1 MLAERLAEYARNLC
15 YDDLPSPV
23 VHEVKRR
30 VLDSLGCALGAW
42 KAPPCQVARLIAQTV
57 KVPHGATLWG
67 TTHKTLPDLASF
79 ANGGLVRYLDFNDT
93 YLSKEPAHPSDNIPA
108 IAAVGEAIHASG
120 KQVIEAIALA
130 YEIQCRFCDAA
141 ALRPRGWDH
150 VTYGSFSS
158 ALGAAKLMKLSKM
171 KTVQAINLT
180 GIANIALRQTRVGDL
195 SMWKACAFSNAARN
209 GVFAAML
216 ARLGMTGP
224 SPIFEGEKGFMKLVS
239 GPLEL
244 PAFGGERDGPHSG
257 PSEAGDC
264 PGPERGQTPRK
275 GLVPPSATV
284 PVPLRTGTVASSL
297 RAGKAT
303 VPGKGVS
310 PPSQSPRFK
319 ILDTYIKRYPVEY
332 HAQTA
337 VEAAVALRN
346 ELIEAEGARAIDRVT
361 DVEIGSY
368 DVAIEIIGRDP
379 EKWQPA
385 TRETADHSFPYCVA
399 AALLDGHVTLQSFGV
414 KRLQD
419 PAVRNLMKKIR
430 VVQQPEFVGCYPK
443 TMPTRITVK
452 TEAGRTYVRQVD
464 VPVGHPGNPMSDR
477 DLEAK
482 FRRLA
487 AGRLSRF
494 RIDQLIDFVW
504 KLDRAKDIG
513 TLMPLLRI

>member
-1 MLAERLAEYARNLC
+1 MLADRLARYCQSLR
-15 YDDLPSPV
+15 YGDLPDAV

-42 KAPPCQVARLIAQTV
+42 NASPCRIARRIAQTV
-57 KVPHGATLWG
+57 KMPHGATLWCA
-67 TTHKTLPDLASF
+67 THKTLPDLASF
-79 ANGGLVRYLDFNDT
+79 ANGGMVRYLDFNDT
-93 YLSKEPAHPSDNIPA
+93 YLSKEPAHPSDNIAA
-108 IAAVGEAIHASG
+108 IVAVGEAIHASG

-130 YEIQCRFCDAA
+130 YEIQCRLCDAA
-141 ALRPRGWDH
+141 ALRSRGWDH

-158 ALGAAKLMKLSKM
+158 ALGAAKLMKLSKV
-171 KTVQAINLT
+171 KTVQAINLA

-216 ARLGMTGP
+216 AQLGMTGP

-244 PAFGGERDGPHSG
+244 APFAAEQGQAPAQDGS
-257 PSEAGDC
+257 
-264 PGPERGQTPRK
+264 
-275 GLVPPSATV
+275 L
-284 PVPLRTGTVASSL
+284 SS
-297 RAGKAT
+297 
-303 VPGKGVS
+303 
-310 PPSQSPRFK
+310 QFK

-337 VEAAVALRN
+337 VEATVALRN
-346 ELIEAEGARAIDRVT
+346 ELIETEGARAGDHVM

-368 DVAIEIIGRDP
+368 DVAIEIIGRDS
-379 EKWQPA
+379 EKWQPT

-399 AALLDGHVTLQSFGV
+399 ATLLDGRMTLQSFSP
-414 KRLQD
+414 KRLHD
-419 PAVRNLMKKIR
+419 PAVRDLMKKIR
-430 VVQQPEFVGCYPK
+430 VVQQPEFMGCYPK

-452 TEAGRTYVRQVD
+452 THAGKTYMSQVD
-464 VPVGHPGNPMSDR
+464 VPVGHPGNPMSDQ

-487 AGRLSRF
+487 AGRLNRA
-494 RIDQLIDFVW
+494 RIDRLIEFVW
-504 KLDRAKDIG
+504 KLDQVKDIG
-513 TLMPLLRI
+513 TLMPLLRM